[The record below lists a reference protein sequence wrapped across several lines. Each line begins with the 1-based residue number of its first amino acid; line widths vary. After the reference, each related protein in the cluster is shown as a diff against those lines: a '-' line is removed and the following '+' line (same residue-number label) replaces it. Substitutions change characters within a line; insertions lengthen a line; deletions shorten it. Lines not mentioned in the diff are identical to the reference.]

1 MNDLKKRWNSPTPK
15 FWKKVQEIG
24 VMIGSLGVILITP
37 PVGLTIIG
45 GYMITAGSIVGV
57 LSQLTIKDNAT
68 DK

>member
-24 VMIGSLGVILITP
+24 VMIGSLGLILATP
-37 PVGLTIIG
+37 PIGLSVIG

-57 LSQLTIKDNAT
+57 LSQLTIEGNDQNK
-68 DK
+68 

>member
-24 VMIGSLGVILITP
+24 VMIGSLGLILATP
-37 PVGLTIIG
+37 PIGLSFIG

-57 LSQLTIKDNAT
+57 LSQLTIEGNDQNK
-68 DK
+68 